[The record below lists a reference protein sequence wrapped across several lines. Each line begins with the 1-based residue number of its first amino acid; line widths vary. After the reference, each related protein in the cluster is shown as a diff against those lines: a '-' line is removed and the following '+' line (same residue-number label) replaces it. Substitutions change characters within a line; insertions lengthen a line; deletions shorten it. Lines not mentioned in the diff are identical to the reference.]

1 MYKHMQNIKT
11 DKIWSVEE
19 DLIVEGT
26 AWLDV
31 LNHMLSLYLLT
42 FIQEEHLDQQIFL
55 IRFCQLKQI
64 LLIIKLYRKSS
75 KYSR

>member
-1 MYKHMQNIKT
+1 MHMQNIKT

-31 LNHMLSLYLLT
+31 LNHMLTLYLLT

-55 IRFCQLKQI
+55 ICFCQLKQI

>member
-1 MYKHMQNIKT
+1 MHMQNIKT

-31 LNHMLSLYLLT
+31 LNHMLTLYLLT
-42 FIQEEHLDQQIFL
+42 FIQEEHFDQQIFL
-55 IRFCQLKQI
+55 ICFCQLKQI